1 MSESFVI
8 FTAEKGHPWI
18 RNIHSK
24 ESETWLWLFWQF
36 WHKMSNFLDRK
47 CFTQTSVEKNK
58 HQQTLPFDKNSIW
71 RKINIYLI
79 SWFPHLSTTLYWN
92 WRQLLQPSCNQWID
106 QTVPDPHFFKN
117 KSKIKIYLSIMG
129 KYDLLNLVQGPCSD
143 VVHCIAPPRGPFDP
157 LPPAICQIINWNQII
172 FHHHPWAAITQRFCH
187 PLQVVYYSA
196 IQVQI

>member
-58 HQQTLPFDKNSIW
+58 HQQTLPFSLKSIW
-71 RKINIYLI
+71 LKINIYPI
-79 SWFPHLSTTLYWN
+79 SWFPLHHTALKLKTTLATI
-92 WRQLLQPSCNQWID
+92 LLPMNRSNSACCLPFISSRTN
-106 QTVPDPHFFKN
+106 PKYR
-117 KSKIKIYLSIMG
+117 YLSIMG
-129 KYDLLNLVQGPCSD
+129 KYDLLNLVQGPPALMWF
-143 VVHCIAPPRGPFDP
+143 IALLHPAAP
-157 LPPAICQIINWNQII
+157 LIHYPQQYAKLSTGIKSFFIIIQNPN
-172 FHHHPWAAITQRFCH
+172 P
-187 PLQVVYYSA
+187 
-196 IQVQI
+196 QVQI